1 MSAQIQYGSEMIEQ
15 LPLSN
20 EPLQPMEYARIVP
33 LLDEGYRLSRP
44 LQHYFVAM
52 ILFVLLSFAFVDH
65 LIVGYAPSLGRA
77 RIMVLLVKAVI
88 FGMVLYMYDYFS
100 TRLQRKS

>member
-1 MSAQIQYGSEMIEQ
+1 MIEK

-44 LQHYFVAM
+44 LQHYFVSM
-52 ILFVLLSFAFVDH
+52 LLFVVLSLTMFDGI
-65 LIVGYAPSLGRA
+65 IVGYAPSLGRA
-77 RIMVLLVKAVI
+77 RIMVILVKALI
-88 FGMVLYMYDYFS
+88 FGMVLYMYDYFAAR
-100 TRLQRKS
+100 TQKNN